1 MIECFRKFTMCRPSD
16 FSLSPFSYLHG
27 LQLTARKPIPKAY
40 DRGCDSVITSI
51 FLYLSSQE
59 ERYRFSDSKM
69 LHSYYTKTKGK
80 LMFDLTIIHEY
91 LPD

>member
-1 MIECFRKFTMCRPSD
+1 MIECFRKFTMCSPSD

-40 DRGCDSVITSI
+40 DRGCDIVNTSI

-59 ERYRFSDSKM
+59 ERHRFSDRKIF
-69 LHSYYTKTKGK
+69 LSYYTNKKE
-80 LMFDLTIIHEY
+80 H
-91 LPD
+91 